1 MPDLTARQ
9 QEIIDVAMRLIADGG
24 IQQLT
29 MHNIARQI
37 GISEP
42 AIYRH
47 FTSKQHILLTML
59 GQFARRAEFQS
70 KQAQFFESSGIIL
83 LETLFLE
90 YIGLCA
96 NHPSIAAV
104 MFSED
109 AFRSDPQVHAEIFR
123 VMTVVYET
131 VSRVVE
137 RAQSKGEIR
146 PDVPKAH
153 LAFAILGSLRL
164 LVKHWSMSHYAFDLQ
179 HEGQAMWESLK
190 VLLKPAS

>member
-9 QEIIDVAMRLIADGG
+9 QEIIDVAMRIIADRG

-29 MHNIARQI
+29 MNNIARQI

-47 FTSKQHILLTML
+47 FTSKQSLLLAML
-59 GQFARRAEFQS
+59 AQFKRRAEFQS

-90 YIGLCA
+90 YISLFV
-96 NHPSIAAV
+96 NHPHMAAV

-109 AFRSDPQVHAEIFR
+109 AFRSDPQVHAEIFS
-123 VMTVVYET
+123 VMTVVHDT
-131 VSRVVE
+131 VTGVMN
-137 RAQSKGEIR
+137 RAQTKGEIR
-146 PDVPKAH
+146 SDVPSAH
-153 LAFAILGSLRL
+153 LAFAMLGSLRL
-164 LVKHWSMSHYAFDLQ
+164 LVKHWYMSHFAFDLPQ
-179 HEGQAMWESLK
+179 EGRQVWESLK
-190 VLLKPAS
+190 ILLSPTT